1 MIFDDRYDSN
11 FKTPLKRT
19 FTLTTFLS
27 GVGQVGKTCFSASLK
42 NKQNDKRYLN
52 YEGL

>member
-27 GVGQVGKTCFSASLK
+27 GVGQVGKRSEERRVGKEC
-42 NKQNDKRYLN
+42 
-52 YEGL
+52 